1 VHAAAC
7 IWCMAPAH
15 EDGRRRGR
23 WSGLSWGTLFCFGSQ
38 KALAAGTTAPWERS
52 RWRKRRTVPVDG
64 DLVVGTAADSEVIIR
79 GSGSGTGT
87 DEEESRQRK
96 GLLRLPG
103 CCFLDPARVPGRK
116 VRTEK

>member
-1 VHAAAC
+1 
-7 IWCMAPAH
+7 M
-15 EDGRRRGR
+15 
-23 WSGLSWGTLFCFGSQ
+23 
-38 KALAAGTTAPWERS
+38 AAGTTAPWERS

-64 DLVVGTAADSEVIIR
+64 DLAVGTAADSEVIIR
-79 GSGSGTGT
+79 GSGSGT
-87 DEEESRQRK
+87 DEEESRQRRK